1 MIILERKHRLFLT
14 QGEAMKDVIKNRIKR
29 LEEIVKQ
36 GNDVSLIALE
46 DQDGFH
52 WNGIT
57 YANEEAL
64 SAAVSLITGDHNDK
78 PLLIVTK
85 RHADKGGDNERTI
98 H

>member
-1 MIILERKHRLFLT
+1 
-14 QGEAMKDVIKNRIKR
+14 MKDVIKNRIKR

-36 GNDVSLIALE
+36 RDDIILIAIE

-52 WNGIT
+52 WNGVT
-57 YANEEAL
+57 YANQEEL
-64 SAAVSLITGDHNDK
+64 SAAVRLVTGDHNDK
-78 PLLIVTK
+78 PLLIINK

>member
-1 MIILERKHRLFLT
+1 
-14 QGEAMKDVIKNRIKR
+14 MKDVIKNRIKR

-36 GNDVSLIALE
+36 RDDVMLIAVE
-46 DQDGFH
+46 YQDGFH
-52 WNGIT
+52 WNGVT

-78 PLLIVTK
+78 PLLIVTN